1 MCLHAF
7 QVPPDQC
14 SLCSPRR
21 RPSNSVSL
29 GVERKPPESKH
40 LSMIP
45 ARFHKTEGPQRQVDA
60 RCVGCG
66 GPVNPAFCYS
76 GSVLS
81 DLIHTALKTS
91 STTPV
96 LGVVEIETY
105 QHATAKGDMPL
116 IRTRVLGGHTVEGVR
131 KIAFRKRTKGLICDS
146 CAACTLTVDNNGE
159 KVPLV
164 MTDARGGFLG
174 ETARG
179 SEAVLT
185 KFRRGPAFN
194 TRFTQGRRGKRV

>member
-7 QVPPDQC
+7 QLPPDQC

-21 RPSNSVSL
+21 RPSNAVNL
-29 GVERKPPESKH
+29 GVERQPPQPKH

-45 ARFHKTEGPQRQVDA
+45 ARFHKVEGPQRQVDS

-66 GPVNPAFCYS
+66 GPVNPAFSYS

-81 DLIHTALKTS
+81 DLIHTAMKTS

-96 LGVVEIETY
+96 VGTMQTY
-105 QHATAKGDMPL
+105 GHATAKGDVV
-116 IRTRVLGGHTVEGVR
+116 ITRVLGGHTVEGVR

-164 MTDARGGFLG
+164 ITEARGGFLG

-179 SEAVLT
+179 AESSPL

-194 TRFTQGRRGKRV
+194 TRVTQGRRGKRV